1 MNVPPATAII
11 VTYRSMATIPATLR
25 ALRECRDAGLLDC
38 IVVDNDS
45 NDGTADWVERE
56 EPWVTVIRSR
66 ENLGFGRGNN
76 LGIARTRSPFVLF
89 LNPDAAIDA
98 ANLRTLL
105 EFFAQHPRAGILGP
119 AICNNGVY
127 DQPTLPFPTLGATL
141 RESIPGLGGPFV
153 GKIIDPAD
161 SPYRVDWL
169 CGAVLLARRE
179 LLERLGGFDPR
190 FFLYFE
196 ETDLCYRARQL
207 GAEIW
212 AVPNASGAHVAG
224 TSARTTDKRLFRG
237 CIAEHYFRSR
247 FYFNVKHYGRFGA
260 TVVEGVELLMTLVRL
275 PIRALLGRDTTEA
288 KVRLRSPFFR
298 TPARPNSPAAVVGT
312 LAKTQ
317 TVL

>member
-1 MNVPPATAII
+1 MNLPPATAII
-11 VTYRSMATIPATLR
+11 VTYRSMATIPATLHQ
-25 ALRECRDAGLLDC
+25 LRECHDAGLLDC

-45 NDGTADWVERE
+45 NDGTADWIERE
-56 EPWVTVIRSR
+56 APWVTVIRSR

-76 LGIARTRSPFVLF
+76 LGIARARTPYVLF

-98 ANLRTLL
+98 ANLRHLL
-105 EFFAQHPRAGILGP
+105 QFFEQHPRAGILGP

-153 GKIIDPAD
+153 GKVIDPKD
-161 SPYRVDWL
+161 PPYRVDWL

-179 LLERLGGFDPR
+179 LLERLHGFDPR

-212 AVPNASGAHVAG
+212 AVPTAVCTHVAG
-224 TSARTTDKRLFRG
+224 TSARTTDKRLYRG

-247 FYFNVKHYGRFGA
+247 FYFNVKHYGRIGA
-260 TVVEGVELLMTLVRL
+260 TLVEAVELVMTIVRL
-275 PIRALLGRDTTEA
+275 PIRMLLGRDTSEA
-288 KVRLRSPFFR
+288 RIRLRSPFFR
-298 TPARPNSPAAVVGT
+298 TPALPATAAAVVGAP
-312 LAKTQ
+312 AKTQ
-317 TVL
+317 TV